1 MIITIFLHDNNFF
14 LFMKINSLKA
24 SLLKLREGGI
34 NDRFYS
40 FIH

>member
-1 MIITIFLHDNNFF
+1 
-14 LFMKINSLKA
+14 MKIILSFHENNLLKA
-24 SLLKLREGGI
+24 SLLKLRESGI